1 MPEFDI
7 TGKII
12 KSEIGYSK
20 LKLSNFA
27 IEPEITPYL
36 KGVTIKIKTTGMYLD
51 WDLGIHSNPN
61 CAGVW
66 ENDNEAREFLIK
78 TFLN

>member
-12 KSEIGYSK
+12 KSKIEYSK
-20 LKLSNFA
+20 IKLSNF
-27 IEPEITPYL
+27 EIVPDL
-36 KGVTIKIKTTGMYLD
+36 EIKNCFNIKIKEVNMFLD
-51 WDLGIHSNPN
+51 YKLGIHTNQKCS
-61 CAGVW
+61 GVFRSG
-66 ENDNEAREFLIK
+66 NKAKEFLIK